1 MSQEISKPIVKPKFK
16 IKKPTQYKVIFFND
30 DFTPFNFVQQILMV
44 IFNKTEQEAELIAKK
59 IHNEGAE
66 IVGVYPLEIAETKQA
81 QTLYNAK
88 KNGYPLKCELEEC
101 EEEE

>member
-30 DFTPFNFVQQILMV
+30 DFTPFDFVHQILMV
-44 IFNKTEQEAELIAKK
+44 IFNKTGQEAEFLAKQ